1 MLYANTKY
9 NRKYDIISKDYL
21 ITKRRFEMFHLPA
34 YTPPDFSAEIFTSA
48 PDVSTVAVEVA
59 GVAPENFHSTSMYP
73 EYFKVDGEW
82 KLLTGSRMDCVPVL
96 YPDGSLEAKEF
107 RRLQLGEKVVV
118 GRNDNGDEG
127 IYLHTDGFASPDD
140 SADGDSF
147 AFRSGRSR
155 ETSFADDY
163 EKLISLLEHDKK
175 DGHIVWVLGPAA
187 IFDRNS
193 RKAMEYI
200 VDNGYCHAFFGGNA
214 VATHDLEGAMFNTA
228 LGQDLD
234 TSENVHNGHYNH
246 LDLLNRIN
254 RSGSIEQGIIDYKLD
269 NGLINACVRNNVPLV
284 LAGSIRDDGPLPE
297 VERSSDDVQDMMRYH
312 TKKATTIVCLATQ
325 LHTIATGNLTP
336 SYVETTDGIRPV
348 FIFAI
353 DVSEFVLNKLRDR
366 GTLEVTTIVSN
377 IQDFLFKVRTL
388 LEK

>member
-1 MLYANTKY
+1 
-9 NRKYDIISKDYL
+9 
-21 ITKRRFEMFHLPA
+21 MFHIPT

-48 PDVSTVAVEVA
+48 PDATTVAVELP

-96 YPDGSLEAKEF
+96 HSDGSLEAKEF
-107 RRLQLGEKVVV
+107 RRLHVGERVVV
-118 GRNDNGDEG
+118 GRNDHGGEG
-127 IYLHTDGFASPDD
+127 IYLHTDGFASSDD
-140 SADGDSF
+140 STEGDSF

-163 EKLISLLEHDKK
+163 EKLISLLEHDKE

-254 RSGSIEQGIIDYKLD
+254 RSGSIEQGIIDYNLD
-269 NGLINACVRNNVPLV
+269 NGLINACVRNNIPLV

-336 SYVETTDGIRPV
+336 SYVETADGIRPV